1 MAEELS
7 SIHAT
12 RCKTKE
18 KRPGGARHLRY
29 VNKGGKGQHKETQ
42 RKTREEEERKKEK
55 QERKKREEQERKK
68 LEEEKRERE
77 TAGQALVEAA
87 QGGKLSIDA
96 RGLIN
101 YMHEGKE
108 SARSQCIYA
117 ASSVWWAA
125 KHGHFK
131 PLEMALSTLST
142 YWFGEVY
149 SL

>member
-1 MAEELS
+1 MYMYLYVVELPTQWGAGRNGTHRSGSKASKMAEELS

-68 LEEEKRERE
+68 LEEEKR
-77 TAGQALVEAA
+77 
-87 QGGKLSIDA
+87 
-96 RGLIN
+96 
-101 YMHEGKE
+101 
-108 SARSQCIYA
+108 
-117 ASSVWWAA
+117 
-125 KHGHFK
+125 
-131 PLEMALSTLST
+131 
-142 YWFGEVY
+142 
-149 SL
+149 